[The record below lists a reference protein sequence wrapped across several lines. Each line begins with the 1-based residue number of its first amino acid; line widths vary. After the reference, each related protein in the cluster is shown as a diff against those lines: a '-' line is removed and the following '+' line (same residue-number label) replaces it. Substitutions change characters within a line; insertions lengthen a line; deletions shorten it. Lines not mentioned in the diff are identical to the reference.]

1 MPKITINR
9 PLKPTKKR
17 KKKIDLQNTAPVSTR
32 GGVKSRRLSKREK
45 ARRKTARTYERLY
58 TKLDLYAQAPLRHI
72 EKPQSRDVKRLESRL
87 ETVHKYDVI
96 YRRYERSVKG
106 FNEKY
111 FQDVRM
117 PSPHDKINKKTLA
130 ALERGYE
137 AWKKWRRNFVR
148 KIPKED
154 ETVLDNF
161 FDLLDEVSTSQRFDK
176 PSEQRR
182 AEIRAISLYNLMN
195 EVLLELKKGSQ
206 ERKRF
211 IRHLRNIWDELKV
224 QIDKYLYDSMTPDQR
239 SEVWNIIVFLV
250 TGDGMKET
258 EIRDNAIEDKT
269 Y

>member
-9 PLKPTKKR
+9 PIKPTKKR
-17 KKKIDLQNTAPVSTR
+17 KKKIASQNPIAVGTR

-45 ARRKTARTYERLY
+45 ERRKTARTYEKLY
-58 TKLDLYAQAPLRHI
+58 TKLDLYGQVPLHHV
-72 EKPQSRDVKRLESRL
+72 EKPQARDVKRLESRL
-87 ETVHKYDVI
+87 ETVHRYDVI
-96 YRRYERSVKG
+96 YRRFERSVRG

-111 FQDVRM
+111 MQDVKI
-117 PSPHDKINKKTLA
+117 PSPHDIINKRSVAT
-130 ALERGYE
+130 LERGYE

-154 ETVLDNF
+154 ETVIKNF

-176 PSEQRR
+176 PSEKRR
-182 AEIRAISLYNLMN
+182 AEVRATSLYNLMN
-195 EVLLELKKGSQ
+195 EVLLEMKKGSQ

-224 QIDKYLYDSMTPDQR
+224 MIDKYIYDSMTPDQR
-239 SEVWNIIVFLV
+239 TEIWNIIVFLV